1 MAYEISKDKDAPK
14 NNASIPAAVHWSIS
28 EFSDINESL
37 PCTNI
42 PEEDL
47 VSVLA
52 LAQRLSFNF
61 LPITWQQ
68 GLGLLGRGNTAD
80 VSQSVVN
87 ARTRFAFKRMR
98 PRSNTPDAVQKSFR
112 ALVNELKSLAAPGL
126 RGHLGI
132 IDCEGICFE
141 RKHGFPDLFPVL
153 VFPRAS
159 HGTLK
164 QFMGTDE
171 GMRVSMRGRIQMCI
185 TMAAAIR
192 QLHKFGL

>member
-1 MAYEISKDKDAPK
+1 MASGISRDVDAA
-14 NNASIPAAVHWSIS
+14 NETDHTRATLHWSIS
-28 EFSDINESL
+28 EFSETTESL
-37 PCTNI
+37 SSTKT

-47 VSVLA
+47 VSVMA

-80 VSQSVVN
+80 VSHSVVN
-87 ARTRFAFKRMR
+87 TRTRFAFKRIR
-98 PRSNTPDAVQKSFR
+98 PRSNAPDAVQKSLR
-112 ALVNELKSLAAPGL
+112 VLVNELEILGAAGL
-126 RGHLGI
+126 RGHPGI
-132 IDCEGICFE
+132 IECEGICFE
-141 RKHGFPDLFPVL
+141 RKYGFLDLFPVL

-171 GMRVSMRGRIQMCI
+171 GMRASMEERIQTCI
-185 TMAAAIR
+185 KMAAAIR
-192 QLHKFGL
+192 QLHTLGR